1 MFVAAPDMVDY
12 CPRCGKEVS
21 MRYGDGGVK
30 CENCNLHFYI
40 VEGED
45 SEVWERGDETDV

>member
-1 MFVAAPDMVDY
+1 
-12 CPRCGKEVS
+12 

-30 CENCNLHFYI
+30 CENCKIHFYI

-45 SEVWERGDETDV
+45 SEVWERGDETGV